1 MLRTTKRLSHIALGA
16 SVFTILSAQSAF
28 AGTGGGSGGTT
39 MPWESGLATISN
51 SLQGPVAYAVAI
63 IGFIV
68 AAIGFVIQGEMTGIM
83 KKLVQAVMG
92 IAVLLSVVSLISA
105 FFGVSA
111 AVIL

>member
-1 MLRTTKRLSHIALGA
+1 MLNITKRAGMIALSVTLTLVVA
-16 SVFTILSAQSAF
+16 SEPAF
-28 AGTGGGSGGTT
+28 ASSGGSGTA
-39 MPWESGLATISN
+39 MPWEGGLATISN

-68 AAIGFVIQGEMTGIM
+68 AGIGFVIQGEMTGIM

-92 IAVLLSVVSLISA
+92 IAVLLSVVSLIST

-111 AVIL
+111 AVIM